1 MTGSERRAPASA
13 LLAVLLAAGF
23 VSVSERHLS
32 ARGGS
37 SPGRVDTLSPIRMSA
52 PAVLQLRLPELLLLG
67 RSEPDLVGTHAVA
80 SGETLWDISR
90 GVGVS
95 VAALAAANHISEAA
109 TLHPGQVL
117 VIPEPETRVPS
128 ALPAS
133 QSQLPQTHTVA
144 PGETLWEIARNSGVN
159 VAALAAAN
167 DLSPDVIVRP
177 RRVLSVPPPG
187 TSAPASP
194 PGSSSRRPGLAK
206 DGPGRS
212 VGPVHL
218 AGRAARVAPA
228 GEPPV
233 QTQTI
238 AQRLQL
244 LWPSSGI
251 VTSRFGW
258 RVHPIFGTREFHT
271 GLDIATR
278 WGSPVLAAR
287 TGIVRFAGWMAGYG
301 RLIVVDHGSGLR
313 TMYSHLS
320 AVLVGCGDQVTKGQM
335 IGRIGSTGWST
346 GPHLFFE
353 VRQNGVPEDPTS
365 YLH

>member
-13 LLAVLLAAGF
+13 LLAVVLAAGF
-23 VSVSERHLS
+23 VSVSERHPS
-32 ARGGS
+32 ASGGS
-37 SPGRVDTLSPIRMSA
+37 SPGRVDTLRHIRMSA
-52 PAVLQLRLPELLLLG
+52 PAMLQLRLPALLVLE
-67 RSEPDLVGTHAVA
+67 RPDLDSARTHVIAP
-80 SGETLWDISR
+80 GETLWDISR
-90 GVGVS
+90 AAGVS
-95 VAALAAANHISEAA
+95 VAALADANHISKPAA
-109 TLHPGQVL
+109 LHPGQVL
-117 VIPEPETRVPS
+117 VIPEPETGPPS
-128 ALPAS
+128 TPPAF
-133 QSQLPQTHTVA
+133 QSQPPQIHTVA
-144 PGETLWEIARNSGVN
+144 PGETLWEIARSSGVS
-159 VAALAAAN
+159 VAALASAN
-167 DLSPDVIVRP
+167 DLAPDVILRP
-177 RRVLSVPPPG
+177 RRLLIVPSPG

-194 PGSSSRRPGLAK
+194 SGLSSRRPGLAK

-212 VGPVHL
+212 TGPVHL
-218 AGRAARVAPA
+218 AGRATRVAPA
-228 GEPPV
+228 GEPPA

-244 LWPSSGI
+244 LWPSSGT

-258 RVHPIFGTREFHT
+258 RIHPIFGTREFHT

-301 RLIVVDHGSGLR
+301 RLIVVDHGSGLQ